1 MSRIERLHNIN
12 QEIEEIKRRIS
23 TLIDDNFNIEE
34 FNNLGLRIVEL
45 NLQIANIN
53 REIEGVLHN
62 QGDAY
67 SPPKHRRSMG
77 DMRLFLFDGDELKC
91 RNYIGIYNSN
101 ENIIEFRGTKY
112 RSLSKFASRFFD
124 YYVNGWTVVKKK
136 RGNNWVS
143 IDS

>member
-45 NLQIANIN
+45 YLEIANIN
-53 REIEGVLHN
+53 R
-62 QGDAY
+62 GDAY
-67 SPPKHRRSMG
+67 NPQKHRRNTS
-77 DMRLFLFDGDELKC
+77 DMKLFLFDGDELKC
-91 RNYIGIYNSN
+91 RNYIGIYKSN

-112 RSLSKFASRFFD
+112 RSLSVFASQFYGNR
-124 YYVNGWTVVKKK
+124 VNGWDVVKKK